1 MSDRLCKCCLHMV
14 PRTEALN
21 NFYRGHFIP
30 RGWRLS
36 YSKLSEG
43 VILYLT
49 GYCRDCYDELEE
61 QVWLAEGISGDDL
74 FSAIYNAM
82 QNVHPYDGRT
92 DTGVYYGGCDAR
104 SAFYRCRD
112 KKSEFRK
119 DQEFLRLFHDY
130 DRNAARLWLEE
141 NHPDRPHTQ
150 VFRDTGG
157 SLFCAALEK
166 VEECGDFVKARPI
179 LDYVLPSEQEDGSS
193 KKVELTAYEFDFVPI
208 VNFGGSEG
216 IYLDC
221 YLKGKFDGSG
231 RSSLHIAT
239 LKTLECSL
247 EAAKI
252 MAELGGALM
261 YHASRYVNGNLH
273 RYTPQAALEAEYQR
287 MLEKE

>member
-1 MSDRLCKCCLHMV
+1 MAT
-14 PRTEALN
+14 RTEALDS
-21 NFYRGHFIP
+21 FYKDHFIP

-36 YSKLSEG
+36 CSKLSDG

-74 FSAIYNAM
+74 FSDVYNAM
-82 QNVHPYDGRT
+82 QNVHPYDKKT
-92 DTGVYYGGCDAR
+92 DAGLYYGGCDAR
-104 SAFYRCRD
+104 SAFYRRRD
-112 KKSEFRK
+112 KRETFLRDK
-119 DQEFLRLFHDY
+119 EFLRLFHDY

-141 NHPDRPHTQ
+141 NHPDRTHTQ

-166 VEECGDFVKARPI
+166 AEECGDFEKARHI
-179 LDYVLPSEQEDGSS
+179 LDYVLPSEHEDESS
-193 KKVELTAYEFDFVPI
+193 EKVELTGYEFDFVPI
-208 VNFGGSEG
+208 VNFGSEG

-221 YLKGKFDGSG
+221 YLKGKFDESG

-239 LKTLECSL
+239 LKTLEHSL
-247 EAAKI
+247 EATKI

-261 YHASRYVNGNLH
+261 YHASRYVNANLH

-287 MLEKE
+287 MLEKEKAGG